1 MTVPEPALP
10 VDRLREDGWVRI
22 ESDQRVLA
30 RLPVVT
36 VHGNTVVYG
45 DDQLRERVT
54 DASGCDRPWRFFFA
68 TRVALSPSPPGSI
81 PSMVARIVRSRVRD
95 GFADRLRERGFTDVA
110 QSRRDELRV
119 RSGEHASLT
128 GYRARDSLTCKDGQ
142 ADLPVEGWVTVW
154 NHDGTFYVAGGAYPV
169 VDLGDVLG
177 IDIGTDPGTFRT
189 ELFELIRT
197 VGE

>member
-36 VHGNTVVYG
+36 VHGHTVVYG
-45 DDQLRERVT
+45 DDRLRERIAGVI
-54 DASGCDRPWRFFFA
+54 DCDRPWRFFFA

-81 PSMVARIVRSRVRD
+81 PSMVVQIVRSQVRE
-95 GFADRLRERGFTDVA
+95 GFADRLRERGFTEITRT
-110 QSRRDELRV
+110 RREELRV
-119 RSGEHASLT
+119 RSGSRASLT
-128 GYRARDSLTCKDGQ
+128 GYRARDSLSCGDSP
-142 ADLPVEGWVTVW
+142 ADLPVEGWVGIW
-154 NHDGTFYVAGGAYPV
+154 HHDGTFHVAGGAFPS

-177 IDIGTDPGTFRT
+177 IDLETDPGVFRN

-197 VGE
+197 VE